1 MTRKDFETVALV
13 LSWATRRHDLDK
25 EEKQAITVLLKDNN
39 PKFDEE
45 RFWKKVWNL
54 QNGRIEN
61 D

>member
-45 RFWKKVWNL
+45 MFWKKVWNL